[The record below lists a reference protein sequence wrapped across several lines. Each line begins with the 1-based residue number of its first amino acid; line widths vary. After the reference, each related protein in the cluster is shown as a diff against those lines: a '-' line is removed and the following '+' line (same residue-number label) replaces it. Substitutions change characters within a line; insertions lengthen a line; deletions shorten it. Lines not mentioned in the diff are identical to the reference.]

1 MVRVRSGHRGHA
13 RHALEHSCGW
23 RSMSTAA
30 CTGEH
35 GLIACCREK
44 LNWPVIKSPLPNLQA
59 VERELDS
66 IKRNPWLGYSAR
78 QATTLLEEAQAGAA
92 GMAGGRDGNLQTL
105 TGAGTMGA
113 AAAGRGNLG
122 SVTVGSGSIQGAVAV
137 TGARTGAGAGA
148 GAAMG
153 GAAGREGSKQAVR
166 AGSTEPVGVEAAGGA
181 QPMAGN
187 CTADGGQGR
196 TVLAVRRG
204 WDVRPTAG
212 SEGGDAEYTARGQSA
227 AGGDG
232 SDLRAAAHAE
242 RRGWD
247 SSDPEGDSKAALPL
261 LRMQHEGEVGRS
273 GENSEDAYMFIL
285 GRGRGTLPAS

>member
-1 MVRVRSGHRGHA
+1 M
-13 RHALEHSCGW
+13 
-23 RSMSTAA
+23 
-30 CTGEH
+30 
-35 GLIACCREK
+35 
-44 LNWPVIKSPLPNLQA
+44 
-59 VERELDS
+59 ERELDS

-92 GMAGGRDGNLQTL
+92 GMAGGRDGNLQNL
-105 TGAGTMGA
+105 TGAWAIGAA

-122 SVTVGSGSIQGAVAV
+122 SATVGSGSVQGAVAV
-137 TGARTGAGAGA
+137 TGAGAGAGA
-148 GAAMG
+148 GAGTAVG
-153 GAAGREGSKQAVR
+153 RAAWREGSKQAVR

-187 CTADGGQGR
+187 CEADGAQGR

-212 SEGGDAEYTARGQSA
+212 SEGGDAEYKAGASRKQTAADGCE
-227 AGGDG
+227 G
-232 SDLRAAAHAE
+232 SDLRAAAHAR

-247 SSDPEGDSKAALPL
+247 ASSPDGDKESALPL

-273 GENSEDAYMFIL
+273 GENSEAACPFIS
-285 GRGRGTLPAS
+285 GRGRGTVLALLSCLQVYGCRFTDVWR